1 MDAGVISAQYEM
13 TFATDPLSV
22 SVNSSGK
29 RLIFD
34 IREVNIHIWTK
45 SVKYDDLTALLYEL
59 D

>member
-1 MDAGVISAQYEM
+1 MDAGVISAQYEVPFV
-13 TFATDPLSV
+13 TNPLSV

-45 SVKYDDLTALLYEL
+45 SVKYYDLTTLLYE
-59 D
+59 